1 MPHKLTQYKI
11 TTFLV
16 VIISLSLLSAPVA
29 AVVEVDG
36 SATDITF
43 NPDNQ
48 DTAEIEFEVTNT
60 GNETGRVVVDI
71 NESSLPSNL
80 TLEDIS
86 GDDPNPADQ
95 FAVIV
100 NQDAATVTFSDLDAS
115 ETVTVTATV
124 ADATTSA
131 DATINGSLT
140 ADVNREGPGTVE
152 TITADITTEQEQ
164 DIVAEYAGDD
174 GRIGPFDVLDAVNDF
189 RSGEIKDPFRLLE
202 LVNSF
207 RGSGSASQG

>member
-29 AVVEVDG
+29 AVVEIDG

-48 DTAEIEFEVTNT
+48 NTDEIQFEVTNT
-60 GNETGRVVVDI
+60 GNETGEVVVDI

-80 TLEDIS
+80 TLEGID
-86 GDDPNPADQ
+86 GTDPNPADQ

-140 ADVNREGPGTVE
+140 ADVNREGGTVE
-152 TITADITTEQEQ
+152 TLTANITTEQEQ
-164 DIVAEYAGDD
+164 DIVAEYEGDD
-174 GRIGPFDVLDAVNDF
+174 GEVGTFDVLDAINDF
-189 RSGEIKDPFRLLE
+189 RSDKIDDTFRLLE
-202 LVNSF
+202 LIDAF
-207 RGSGSASQG
+207 RGSGSASQR